1 MFRTHYFLG
10 AGKRNMIMQYN
21 PILDTDSYK
30 ASHWKQYPPATTS
43 MFSYIESRGGRYPQ
57 TVFFGLQY
65 ILKEYFARKIE
76 PWMVQE
82 AKDFFAAH
90 GVPFNAEGWLYI
102 ANELEGKLPIRIR
115 AVPEGSV
122 VPVHNA
128 LITIESTDPKCFWIV
143 SWLETQ
149 LMRVWY
155 PITVATHSWHLRQI
169 LWEYLEKSADTPEAE
184 IPFKLHDF
192 GSRGV
197 SSHESAGIGGMS
209 HLVNFQGS
217 DTVVGVQFA
226 NHYYHHPMAAFS
238 IPAAEHST
246 ITAWGREHE
255 VDAYRNMLDQFAKPG
270 AVVAVVSD
278 SYDLWNAVRN
288 LWGGDLKQQVIDSGA
303 TLVVRPDSGV
313 PSIVVSRVLN
323 ILDNQFGSTL
333 NSKGFKVLNHV
344 RVIQGDG
351 VDSESMIDVLET
363 ALKLGFSASNITF
376 GMGGALLQLVNRD
389 TQKFAMKCSQVVT
402 NGKEVA
408 VFKDPITDPG
418 KRSKQGRLDLIRDA
432 NGSYT
437 TVRLANENPL
447 PGSAMVTV
455 YENGEVLKEYTLH
468 EIRRRVNGEPLEAF
482 SFTRST

>member
-1 MFRTHYFLG
+1 MPQNHHFLG
-10 AGKRNMIMQYN
+10 AGKRKQVMQYN

-76 PWMVQE
+76 LWMVEE
-82 AKDFFAAH
+82 AKVFFAAH
-90 GVPFNAEGWLYI
+90 GIPFNEEGWLYI

-115 AVPEGSV
+115 AVPEGSI

-128 LITIESTDPKCFWIV
+128 LITIESTDPKCFWVV

-155 PITVATHSWHLRQI
+155 PITVTTHSWHLRQI
-169 LWEYLEKSADTPEAE
+169 LWDYLEKSADTPEAE
-184 IPFKLHDF
+184 IAFKLHDF

-197 SSHESAGIGGMS
+197 SSRESAGVGGMS

-226 NHYYHHPMAAFS
+226 NEYYHHSMAAFS

-246 ITAWGREHE
+246 ITSWGREHE

-270 AVVAVVSD
+270 SVVAVVSD

-351 VDSESMIDVLET
+351 VDRESMIDVLET
-363 ALKLGFSASNITF
+363 ALKLGFSASNIAF
-376 GMGGALLQLVNRD
+376 GMGGGLLQSVNRD

-402 NGKEVA
+402 NGQEVA

-418 KRSKQGRLDLIRDA
+418 KRSKQGRLDLIHDA
-432 NGSYT
+432 NGSYA
-437 TVRLANENPL
+437 TVRLADERSL
-447 PGSAMVTV
+447 PDSAMVTV
-455 YENGEVLKEYTLH
+455 FENGEVLKEYTLD
-468 EIRRRVNGEPLEAF
+468 EIRRRVSGEAI
-482 SFTRST
+482 